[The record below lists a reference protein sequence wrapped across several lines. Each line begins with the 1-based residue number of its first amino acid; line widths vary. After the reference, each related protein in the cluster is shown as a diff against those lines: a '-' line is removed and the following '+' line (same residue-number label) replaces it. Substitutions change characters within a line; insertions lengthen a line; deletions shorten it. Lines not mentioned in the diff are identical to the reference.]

1 MGTRLLFQME
11 YDCNRWNND
20 EIALDGLVA
29 AMTWAGVTHMHYDDN
44 RTTSGGHD
52 KRDQWAWKVTALHFT
67 TPTHHPLS
75 ERRCLDINSPRS
87 DPECMWLLCPGC
99 RWTIWASW
107 SLARCCGCSEG
118 TQAWSG
124 WHSWYLT
131 KRRAARGAWNA
142 SHPQVEQRRGPPGTD
157 RRAWAP
163 RWAQE
168 PWGLAV
174 SQTGWSLSGRISGL
188 LPW

>member
-1 MGTRLLFQME
+1 MLTGWHR
-11 YDCNRWNND
+11 
-20 EIALDGLVA
+20 
-29 AMTWAGVTHMHYDDN
+29 
-44 RTTSGGHD
+44 GHD
-52 KRDQWAWKVTALHFT
+52 NNEQWTWEVIAVHFT

-87 DPECMWLLCPGC
+87 DPECMWLLCPGY

-131 KRRAARGAWNA
+131 KRRAARGAWSA
-142 SHPQVEQRRGPPGTD
+142 SHPQVEQHRGPPDTD
-157 RRAWAP
+157 QRAWAP

-174 SQTGWSLSGRISGL
+174 SQTGWSLSGRISGSS
-188 LPW
+188 PWWMTSRSIISTTEEHSGWWLQSLADVAGVQATDGL